1 MEIVPGYNFRQG
13 STLDRALLLKFMRK
27 TYYEMSP
34 NQDFSHLVQTV
45 EQYLSSETPL
55 FWVDLSPPSPTP
67 HSPLA
72 NPHSPIASLWMGN
85 AIDQVTGKRNAHIF
99 MLYVLPEHRRRGIG
113 KALMQYAQNWATQRG
128 DRLIS
133 LQVFTSN
140 TAALS
145 LYNQLGY
152 ETQSL
157 WMVKTLG

>member
-1 MEIVPGYNFRQG
+1 VEIAPGYNLRQG

-27 TYYEMSP
+27 TYQEMSPSP

-45 EQYLSSETPL
+45 EQYLSLETPL
-55 FWVDLSPPSPTP
+55 FWIDVSQSSSSPSSPV
-67 HSPLA
+67 
-72 NPHSPIASLWMGN
+72 ASLWMGN

-113 KALMQYAQNWATQRG
+113 KSLMHYAQNWATQRG
-128 DRLIS
+128 DSHIS
-133 LQVFTSN
+133 LQVFTAN
-140 TAALS
+140 TAALN

-152 ETQSL
+152 QTQSL